1 MKECLTAYRTSSA
14 TLRVP
19 PSPEG
24 KAGNKALPIG
34 EGARRAGEVKPKGKQ
49 VSYMGII
56 TYREDLKH
64 KSQILRKE
72 MTKEERHLWYDFLKT
87 YSPSFRRQLNQGAEM
102 VHCSIQ
108 SGKNSYWQNRYMIIY
123 GGGKSDET

>member
-1 MKECLTAYRTSSA
+1 
-14 TLRVP
+14 
-19 PSPEG
+19 
-24 KAGNKALPIG
+24 
-34 EGARRAGEVKPKGKQ
+34 
-49 VSYMGII
+49 MGII

-102 VHCSIQ
+102 VHCSTQ